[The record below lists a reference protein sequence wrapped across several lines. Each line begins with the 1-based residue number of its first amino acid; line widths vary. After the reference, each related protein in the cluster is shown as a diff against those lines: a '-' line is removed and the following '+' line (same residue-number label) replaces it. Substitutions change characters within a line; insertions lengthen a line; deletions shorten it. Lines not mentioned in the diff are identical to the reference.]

1 MKNGTVQSRVKINL
15 GVVHILR
22 NHRWGGWPFQM
33 ITVLQRGGGSSQMI
47 TVLQR
52 GVLENDYSV
61 PRILGYYISNIISM
75 DLTKKSGFFFSW

>member
-22 NHRWGGWPFQM
+22 NHGWGGWSLQM
-33 ITVLQRGGGSSQMI
+33 ITVLQRGGSSQMI

>member
-1 MKNGTVQSRVKINL
+1 MVSPNDYSVTK
-15 GVVHILR
+15 
-22 NHRWGGWPFQM
+22 
-33 ITVLQRGGGSSQMI
+33 GGGSSQMI

-75 DLTKKSGFFFSW
+75 DLTKNQASFLVGKN

>member
-22 NHRWGGWPFQM
+22 NHGWGGWSLQM